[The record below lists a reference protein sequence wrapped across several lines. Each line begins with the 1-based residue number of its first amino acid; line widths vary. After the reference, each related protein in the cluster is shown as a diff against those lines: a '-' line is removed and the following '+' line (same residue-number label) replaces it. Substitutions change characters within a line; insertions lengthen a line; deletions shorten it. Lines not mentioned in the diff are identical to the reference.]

1 LTIPESDRTDNP
13 FVALR
18 RRIGLGQ
25 AEFARVIG
33 CSLPALWAAEKGT
46 TAKPGAILR
55 GLQQLGYNTTP
66 LAERYARWRD
76 EMLIDERIRLRI
88 ALKSEGQG
96 QPPPAKSE

>member
-1 LTIPESDRTDNP
+1 LTFPESDRTDNP

-46 TAKPGAILR
+46 TAKPAAILR
-55 GLQQLGYNTTP
+55 GLQQLGYNATP
-66 LAERYARWRD
+66 LAERYARWRA
-76 EMLIDERIRLRI
+76 EMLLDERIRLRI
-88 ALKSEGQG
+88 ALKAEARG
-96 QPPPAKSE
+96 QPPSARSE